1 MLDVLKSLMVG
12 LILLAVCMA
21 AYSTMPH
28 GRVSADNLAIKPG
41 HDLPWLGN
49 LWLEFSDQTVVAD
62 YCLYREVEVS
72 FPVSNEKIYL
82 VGWPFNGGKYYLN
95 NLYK

>member
-1 MLDVLKSLMVG
+1 MLDALKSLMIG
-12 LILLAVCMA
+12 LVLMACCMV

-28 GRVSADNLAIKPG
+28 GRVTSLNMALKPG
-41 HDLPWLGN
+41 HDLPWLGEV
-49 LWLEFSDQTVVAD
+49 WLEFSDQTVVAD

-72 FPVSNEKIYL
+72 FPMSNEKLYL

-95 NLYK
+95 DLYK